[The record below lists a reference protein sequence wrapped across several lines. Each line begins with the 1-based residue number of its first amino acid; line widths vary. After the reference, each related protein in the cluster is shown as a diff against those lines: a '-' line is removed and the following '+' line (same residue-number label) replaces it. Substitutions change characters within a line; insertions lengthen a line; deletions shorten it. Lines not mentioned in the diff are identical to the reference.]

1 MGYLRKRIIIKF
13 QEVEDNLYWKI
24 PNQTSRGFTRKSD
37 QICKGFLHTSP
48 QKHPRF
54 VSQIRQWSASW
65 VRVFKVWCVLPESA
79 WDHLPGQEGDS
90 MTSRGIYSLDTLNSY
105 FCVRLR
111 MSTWLSY
118 SGIRLHLY
126 TYDFA
131 TGNAQ
136 GGFREAADCFSE
148 MPTGGAFVCL
158 NSLEIYETAFR
169 DSES

>member
-1 MGYLRKRIIIKF
+1 MKTTFTEKF
-13 QEVEDNLYWKI
+13 QIKLLGVLHE
-24 PNQTSRGFTRKSD
+24 NQIKYVKDFSTHHNKSTHVLFPRLSSD
-37 QICKGFLHTSP
+37 Q
-48 QKHPRF
+48 HPES
-54 VSQIRQWSASW
+54 V
-65 VRVFKVWCVLPESA
+65 VFKVECVLPEGA
-79 WDHLPGQEGDS
+79 WDHLPGQEGGG
-90 MTSRGIYSLDTLNSY
+90 MTSRGIYSLDILNSY

-148 MPTGGAFVCL
+148 MPTGAFVCL